1 VARARLIA
9 GLDIGTTKTCAVLAE
24 QRPSGRLQFAAAGV
38 CPSRGLRKGVVVS
51 LDETSAS
58 VEAAVEQCERR
69 SGHRIGSAL
78 VSVAGSHIESVN
90 TRGVTTLANHGSDL
104 TGADLQ
110 KALDSAR
117 AVPVPP
123 DREIIHVVPRSY
135 VLDGQEGIKNPIGMS
150 GHRLEAETHVITGA
164 VGSIQNLIKAVQ
176 RTGLEL
182 DDMVLQP
189 LASAEAVLTQEERE
203 LGGVLVDIGGG
214 TTDVAVFLDGSVW
227 HTAVIGLGGNHIS
240 NDIAMCLRTPPAQ
253 AEELKIAY
261 GHAVPG
267 AVAGL
272 APVEVPTFDRQ
283 RVQEVPREYL
293 AQLIQA
299 RLEEI
304 LGFVAGEI
312 KRCGYSG
319 LLGAGVIL
327 AGGVAEQAG
336 IRDLAESV
344 LDLPVRVGQPQGLD
358 HLDERLAGPAF
369 ATAVGLMVW
378 AGHNGD
384 GWAPGVGRGRNGAA
398 GWGGGSG
405 ALGQL
410 GALSGAGMRGLGSRL
425 GGAARGMVR
434 AFLP

>member
-1 VARARLIA
+1 VSRARLIA
-9 GLDIGTTKTCAVLAE
+9 GLDVGTTKTCTVVAE
-24 QRPSGRLQFAAAGV
+24 QRANGRLQFTAAGV

-58 VEAAVEQCERR
+58 VQAAVEQCERR
-69 SGHRIGSAL
+69 SGHRIGSAH
-78 VSVAGSHIESVN
+78 VSIAGSHVESQN

-104 TGADLQ
+104 TALDLQ

-117 AVPVPP
+117 AVSVPP

-135 VLDGQEGIKNPIGMS
+135 VLDGQEGIRNPIGMS

-176 RTGLEL
+176 RTGMEL
-182 DDMVLQP
+182 DDIVLQP

-240 NDIAMCLRTPPAQ
+240 NDIAMCLRTPPAL
-253 AEELKIAY
+253 AEELKISY
-261 GHAVPG
+261 GHADPA
-267 AVAGL
+267 AVADL
-272 APVEVPTFDRQ
+272 PPVDVPTFDRH
-283 RVQEVPREYL
+283 RVQQIPRDYL
-293 AQLIQA
+293 AQIVQV

-312 KRCGYSG
+312 KRSGYSG

-336 IRDLAESV
+336 IKELAESV
-344 LDLPVRVGQPQGLD
+344 LDLPVRVGQPQGVD
-358 HLDERLAGPAF
+358 RLDERLAGPAF
-369 ATAVGLMVW
+369 ATAVGLLVW
-378 AGHNGD
+378 AGHNGAV
-384 GWAPGVGRGRNGAA
+384 GGPPAPNRGPGGRGIGGRLGAA
-398 GWGGGSG
+398 V
-405 ALGQL
+405 
-410 GALSGAGMRGLGSRL
+410 RGI
-425 GGAARGMVR
+425 VR

>member
-1 VARARLIA
+1 M
-9 GLDIGTTKTCAVLAE
+9 
-24 QRPSGRLQFAAAGV
+24 Q
-38 CPSRGLRKGVVVS
+38 
-51 LDETSAS
+51 
-58 VEAAVEQCERR
+58 AAVEQCERR
-69 SGHRIGSAL
+69 AAGTASARPGQHRRQPHR
-78 VSVAGSHIESVN
+78 VQN

-104 TGADLQ
+104 TAADLQ
-110 KALDSAR
+110 KALDSAK
-117 AVPVPP
+117 AVPLPP

-240 NDIAMCLRTPPAQ
+240 NDIAICLRTPLAN
-253 AEELKIAY
+253 AEEMKIAY
-261 GHAVPG
+261 GHADPA
-267 AVAGL
+267 AVADL
-272 APVEVPTFDRQ
+272 PPIDVPTFERH
-283 RVQEVPREYL
+283 RVQQVPREYL
-293 AQLIQA
+293 AQIIQV

-304 LGFVAGEI
+304 LGFVASEI
-312 KRCGYSG
+312 KRSGYSG

-336 IRDLAESV
+336 IKELAEV
-344 LDLPVRVGQPQGLD
+344 DPRP
-358 HLDERLAGPAF
+358 AGAHRP
-369 ATAVGLMVW
+369 
-378 AGHNGD
+378 
-384 GWAPGVGRGRNGAA
+384 APGGRPARRAPDRPGLRHRRRAA
-398 GWGGGSG
+398 D
-405 ALGQL
+405 
-410 GALSGAGMRGLGSRL
+410 L
-425 GGAARGMVR
+425 GGAQRGGAGHRDRAGAERTLVR
-434 AFLP
+434 WPAERGCPERLPGLSALTGSSEPAALPD

>member
-1 VARARLIA
+1 M
-9 GLDIGTTKTCAVLAE
+9 
-24 QRPSGRLQFAAAGV
+24 
-38 CPSRGLRKGVVVS
+38 
-51 LDETSAS
+51 
-58 VEAAVEQCERR
+58 
-69 SGHRIGSAL
+69 
-78 VSVAGSHIESVN
+78 
-90 TRGVTTLANHGSDL
+90 TTLANHGSDL

-227 HTAVIGLGGNHIS
+227 HTAVIGLGGNHIT

-261 GHAVPG
+261 GHAVP
-267 AVAGL
+267 ADVAGL
-272 APVEVPTFDRQ
+272 APVEVPTFDRH
-283 RVQEVPREYL
+283 RVQEV
-293 AQLIQA
+293 
-299 RLEEI
+299 
-304 LGFVAGEI
+304 
-312 KRCGYSG
+312 
-319 LLGAGVIL
+319 
-327 AGGVAEQAG
+327 
-336 IRDLAESV
+336 
-344 LDLPVRVGQPQGLD
+344 
-358 HLDERLAGPAF
+358 
-369 ATAVGLMVW
+369 
-378 AGHNGD
+378 
-384 GWAPGVGRGRNGAA
+384 RGSTWR
-398 GWGGGSG
+398 S
-405 ALGQL
+405 
-410 GALSGAGMRGLGSRL
+410 
-425 GGAARGMVR
+425 
-434 AFLP
+434 